1 MYSSK
6 IGEKKTYIR
15 QWSWDVLICFENIIY
30 RTGNEIFL
38 LYMSDC
44 FLQLLGEMTESTMLN
59 VILKHVHR
67 LVAFYSV
74 FPKLVKLMMKVTTY
88 LNLMSL
94 LIYVYIFSY
103 LIFPVRQNSSL
114 ERIWRQLWSQYLFD
128 LLIYYRIE
136 HNEFLFPLYP
146 KY

>member
-1 MYSSK
+1 MK
-6 IGEKKTYIR
+6 TIVFIKDWGKKRT
-15 QWSWDVLICFENIIY
+15 SASDHVLICFENIIY

-94 LIYVYIFSY
+94 LIYVYILSY
-103 LIFPVRQNSSL
+103 LIFPERKNSSL
-114 ERIWRQLWSQYLFD
+114 ERI
-128 LLIYYRIE
+128 
-136 HNEFLFPLYP
+136 
-146 KY
+146 

>member
-1 MYSSK
+1 M
-6 IGEKKTYIR
+6 
-15 QWSWDVLICFENIIY
+15 LICFENIIY

-88 LNLMSL
+88 LNLMSF
-94 LIYVYIFSY
+94 LIYVYILSSDLSSKAK
-103 LIFPVRQNSSL
+103 LIIGKDMKTTVKPIS
-114 ERIWRQLWSQYLFD
+114 I
-128 LLIYYRIE
+128 
-136 HNEFLFPLYP
+136 
-146 KY
+146 